1 MQYRR
6 FGRTGWS
13 ISEIGFGCWGLGGG
27 WGPVDDAQGKRAIAR
42 ALELGVNFFDTA
54 FVYGDG
60 HSERVLGEALRDVR
74 PSTGSGRTEP
84 IYVATKVPSKTMEWP
99 PPPTTPIVRAF
110 PADWITECAKT
121 SLQRLGLERIDLL
134 QMHVWLDG
142 WVQAEEWRRA
152 RDDLK
157 RQGIIR
163 AFGISVND
171 HEPDSVLKLVA
182 AGEIDSIQVIYNIF
196 DQRPAEKLFPL
207 CQEQDVG
214 VIVRVPFDEGSL
226 TGSFTPQTQFPKS
239 DWRGGY
245 FKGERLIET
254 CARVEKLTPFLRPGV
269 STLSSLALKFALS
282 HPAVSTV
289 IPGMRRVPNVE
300 ANTAVSNGRLLT
312 PDELNRLKDHAWP
325 RNYYVRAWT

>member
-1 MQYRR
+1 M
-6 FGRTGWS
+6 
-13 ISEIGFGCWGLGGG
+13 
-27 WGPVDDAQGKRAIAR
+27 DDAQGKQAIVR

-60 HSERVLGEALRDVR
+60 HSERVLGEALRGCGR
-74 PSTGSGRTEP
+74 PFF
-84 IYVATKVPSKTMEWP
+84 VATKVPSKTMEWP
-99 PPPTTPIVRAF
+99 PHPTTPIARAF
-110 PADWITECAKT
+110 PFDWITQCAKT

-134 QMHVWLDG
+134 QMHVWLDA

-171 HEPDSVLKLVA
+171 HDPDSALKLVA
-182 AGEIDSIQVIYNIF
+182 SGEVDSVQVIYNIF

-226 TGSFTPQTQFPKS
+226 TGSFTPQTKFPRG
-239 DWRGGY
+239 DWRAGY
-245 FKGERLIET
+245 FKGERLAET
-254 CARVEKLTPFLRPGV
+254 CARVEKLKPFLRPGV
-269 STLSSLALKFALS
+269 SSLSALALKFALS
-282 HPAVSTV
+282 HPAVSTA
-289 IPGMRRVPNVE
+289 IPGMRRVANVE
-300 ANTAVSNGRLLT
+300 ANCAVSDGQLLT
-312 PDELNRLKDHAWP
+312 PDELQRLKAHAWP
-325 RNYYVRAWT
+325 RNYYVGAWA

>member
-27 WGPVDDAQGKRAIAR
+27 WGPMDDARGKEAIAR

-60 HSERVLGEALRDVR
+60 HSERVLGEALRGCGR
-74 PSTGSGRTEP
+74 PFF
-84 IYVATKVPSKTMEWP
+84 VATKVPSKTMQWP
-99 PPPTTPIVRAF
+99 PPPTTPVARAF
-110 PADWITECAKT
+110 PTDWMTQCAKT

-134 QMHVWLDG
+134 QMHVWNDA

-163 AFGISVND
+163 AFGVSVND
-171 HEPDSVLKLVA
+171 HDPDSVLALVA
-182 AGEIDSIQVIYNIF
+182 AGEIDSVQVIYNLF

-207 CQEQDVG
+207 CQEHSVA

-226 TGSFTPQTQFPKS
+226 TGSFTPQTQFPRS

-245 FKGERLIET
+245 FKGERLAET
-254 CARVEKLTPFLRPGV
+254 CERVEKLKPFLRPGV
-269 STLSSLALKFALS
+269 ATLSSLALKFALS

-289 IPGMRRVPNVE
+289 IPGMRRIANVE
-300 ANTAVSNGRLLT
+300 ANSAAGDGQLLT
-312 PDELNRLKDHAWP
+312 PDELRRLKDHAWP
-325 RNYYVRAWT
+325 RNYYIGAWT